1 MPSKE
6 AILKKRDK
14 RRMFTA
20 VILVVLS
27 FVLFFS
33 RLFELQYLKAATYTA
48 QGSGISTIKAPIKA
62 SRGEILD
69 YYGRPLAT
77 NRAGYN
83 LAFNYASINKNT
95 LNDVIVVL
103 MQLLQNNQSW
113 ADDLPL
119 NKQSPYG
126 FTETAD
132 SDATK
137 KLLKNLNLAHY
148 ATAENCFSAMVE
160 LYQLQGYSTEQ
171 QRRIMGVRYTMD
183 RAGFSITAPYTFA
196 EDVSSEV
203 MTVVSENQ
211 YFAENGVTVEIAS
224 FREYSA
230 DSVAPHII
238 GNVGPIYADD
248 WETYKEKGYS
258 YNDKVGKSG
267 IEKAEEEYLRGQ
279 DGEIT
284 YRVNAKGKILSST
297 VTKQPVQGN
306 TVRLTLDKTVQ
317 MAAQNALKSTVEQ
330 LKKDGINASAGTA
343 VAVNVKTF
351 GIIAAANYPSYTY
364 KDYKENY
371 QKLANDKTGKPLF
384 NRAFNGT
391 YPPASTFKPAVA
403 CAALQLGVIT
413 PQETIICRH
422 TYTYYKDTKPPH
434 CMGTHG
440 AITLNRALAKSCNY
454 YFFDVGRRLGIDNMN
469 KYCRMLGLGE
479 YTGVEIDESKGI
491 LAGPSSREKWY
502 AGYTL
507 SAAIGQSDNSFTPLQ
522 MACYAATI
530 ANGGTRY
537 KATLID
543 KITAYGQN
551 TTVLKNQAKVLNKAE
566 LSQSVINTVKE
577 GMLSVTEDGTGSR
590 IFSNYPIKVGGK
602 TGTAE
607 NSGKDHTV
615 FIAFA
620 PYDNPEIAV
629 SVIIE
634 HGEYGTYSGNVLKS
648 IFNAYFFTELNKY
661 SDTPSYK
668 IIP

>member
-1 MPSKE
+1 MPSQAAK
-6 AILKKRDK
+6 LKQRDR
-14 RRMFTA
+14 RRM
-20 VILVVLS
+20 LSVVLIVLLC

-33 RLFELQYLKAATYTA
+33 RLFELQYLKAATYAA
-48 QGSGISTIKAPIKA
+48 QGAGISTITAPIKA
-62 SRGEILD
+62 ARGEILD

-77 NRAGYN
+77 NREGYN
-83 LAFNYASINKNT
+83 LTFNYAGIQKNT
-95 LNDVIVVL
+95 LNDVILLL
-103 MQLLQNNQSW
+103 MQLLQYNETW

-119 NKQSPYG
+119 EKQSPYA
-126 FTETAD
+126 FTEDSNSTAVQ
-132 SDATK
+132 K
-137 KLLKNLNLAHY
+137 MLKNLKLARY
-148 ATAENCFSAMVE
+148 ATAQNCFDAMVE
-160 LYQLQGYSTEQ
+160 SYQLQDYTVEQ
-171 QRRIMGVRYTMD
+171 QRRIMGVRYTME
-183 RAGFSITAPYTFA
+183 RSGFSITVPYTFA
-196 EDVSSEV
+196 EDVGSDI

-211 YFAENGVTVEIAS
+211 YFSENGVTVEIAS
-224 FREYSA
+224 FREYSSE
-230 DSVAPHII
+230 SVAPHII
-238 GNVGPIYADD
+238 GTVGPIYADD
-248 WETYKEKGYS
+248 WDTYKEKGYS

-267 IEKAEEEYLRGQ
+267 IEKAEEEYLRGE

-284 YRVNAKGKILSST
+284 YRISSTGKILSST

-317 MAAQNALKSTVEQ
+317 LAAENALKSTIEQ
-330 LKKDGINASAGTA
+330 LNKDGIKANAGTA
-343 VAVNVKTF
+343 VAVNVSTF
-351 GIIAAANYPSYTY
+351 GVIAAANYPTYTY
-364 KDYKENY
+364 EDYQNNY
-371 QKLANDKTGKPLF
+371 ETLANDKTGKPLF

-403 CAALQLGVIT
+403 CAALQLGIIT
-413 PQETIICRH
+413 ADETVTCRH
-422 TYTYYKDTKPPH
+422 TYTFYQDTQPK

-440 AITLNRALAKSCNY
+440 AISLNRALARSCNY
-454 YFFDVGRRLGIDNMN
+454 YFFDVGRRLGIENMN
-469 KYCRMLGLGE
+469 KYCKLLGLGE
-479 YTGVEIDESKGI
+479 YTGVEIDESKGV
-491 LAGPSSREKWY
+491 LAGPASRSQWY

-507 SAAIGQSDNSFTPLQ
+507 SAAIGQSDNAFTPLQ

-537 KATLID
+537 KATLVD
-543 KITAYGQN
+543 KVVSYGQN
-551 TTVLKNQAKVLNKAE
+551 TTVVQNKPQVLNQSGLDK
-566 LSQSVINTVKE
+566 SVIDTVKE

-620 PYDNPEIAV
+620 PYDSPEIAV
-629 SVIIE
+629 SVVIE

-661 SDTPSYK
+661 TDTPANT